1 MGHPALEQFALA
13 TRAWF
18 EATFEAPT
26 AAQSHGWPA
35 IASGRHT
42 LIQAPTGSGKTLAA
56 FLWTLDRLCHQTL
69 PPPAQRCRVL
79 YVSPLKA
86 LAYDIERNLRAPL
99 TGIRNTALRLGL
111 EPPPMLSTFM
121 RTGDTPA
128 ADRQK
133 MLRRPP
139 DILITTPESLYLML
153 TSKARHRLTSL
164 NWVIVDEVHAVAGN
178 KRGAHLAVSLE
189 RLEEITDSS
198 PQRIGLSATQ
208 RPLETI
214 ARFLGGGEVADPQGP
229 WEARPVTII
238 DADQPRS
245 MDLELVVPS
254 QDMTRPEAG
263 PDDETRT
270 PSIWPSIY
278 ERLLE
283 LINRHQS
290 TIVFTNSR
298 RLAERVCAE
307 INNLGEAEIARA
319 HHGSVARRHR
329 LEIEDGLK
337 SGRLRAVVA
346 TSSLE
351 LGIDMGAVDLVV
363 QIESP
368 PGVAS
373 GLQRVGRAGH
383 QVGGTSRAKLFP
395 KYRGD
400 LLTSTVVAQ
409 RMRAGEVEHTV
420 IPRNPLDVAAQQ
432 LVAAVVT
439 ADRTVDQLYLMLRRA
454 APFADLPQKVF
465 IATLDMLAGRYP
477 SDLFAELRPRVV
489 WDRIADT
496 VTPRAGAKQLAV
508 TNAGVIPDRGLYRV
522 QLPDG
527 SRVGEL
533 DEEMVYESRPG
544 DVFLLGS
551 SSWRI
556 AEITHDR
563 VEVVPAPGTPGQMPF
578 WRGDTVGRSAET
590 GLAIGRFLREM
601 SALSGPQAMQRL
613 TDQAGLDEWAA
624 QNLVAYLE
632 DQRTSGSALPT
643 DRTVVVERFRDE
655 IGDWRMVVLSP
666 LGARV
671 HAPWAMAARDHLRSR
686 LGVEID
692 AAWSDDGIIFRFP
705 DADEPPSAHDILLS
719 PDRVSDLLMKHL
731 SGTALFASRFRE
743 AAGRALLLPRRRP
756 GHRTP
761 LWLQRRRS
769 ADLLSVARRFDSFP
783 MILET
788 YREVLQDD
796 FDLPYLQKLLA
807 DLRSRKLRLRE
818 VDLPHAS
825 PFASSLM
832 HAFLAGFLYETDGP
846 AAERKAMAITLDRWL
861 LSQLLGEG
869 EIGDLISPE
878 VAASVELELQRLTED
893 RRARGPDGMH
903 DLLRD
908 LGPLT
913 IRDLEMRCNDP
924 HAALEILQ
932 ATRRVIKVR
941 LAGRTTWAAV
951 EDAARLR
958 DALGCQLPPGVPDA
972 FSEPVE
978 DPLGDVVGRYA
989 RTHAPF
995 PAAQAAG
1002 ALGLPVSVVEEVLS
1016 RLTRQ
1021 DRVTKGVFRTGGP
1034 REWVDTEVLR
1044 RLKRR
1049 SLATLRRQVE
1059 PVDPA
1064 ALGRL
1069 SLAWHQIEE
1078 KPPPGAGA
1086 LLDTIARIQDHP
1098 IPASVLESEVLAVR
1112 HLRPAPRLDQLLAEG
1127 RVIWVGR
1134 GALGHRNG
1142 KVALYLRERFRQLYP
1157 GPGSDPPNRPVHQA
1171 IRHHL
1176 EHRGASFFG
1185 EIYRS
1190 LEGEDPEDAIEAL
1203 WDLVWAGVVTN
1214 DSLHPLRAHLR
1225 RRRIRRRRPGRKL
1238 VFPPDTAGR
1247 WSLVSHPGDTHAI
1260 SSTEQYAAWGAQLL
1274 DRHGIVTRSV
1284 VAFEGIP
1291 GGFTAL
1297 YPVLARLEE
1306 TGKARRGYFVEGL
1319 GGAQFALP
1327 GAVDRLRA
1335 KDEPRLVILAATDP
1349 ANPFGAALP
1358 WPRRPNVR
1366 FARSA
1371 GCHVVLWNGDLGAFL
1386 DHRRLTVVGGDDLS
1400 SEHLAEGLAV
1410 LATRL
1415 PRLRIDLIDDQPANE
1430 HSLAGALAD
1439 QGFVVGPKGL
1449 LFPPTS
1455 RRYRSGVRES
1465 SVQGR
1470 ATGHP

>member
-1 MGHPALEQFALA
+1 MGTPVLQQFTPA

-26 AAQSHGWPA
+26 AAQARGWPA
-35 IASGRHT
+35 IARGQHT
-42 LIQAPTGSGKTLAA
+42 LIHAPTGSGKTLAA
-56 FLWTLDRLCHQTL
+56 FLWTIDRLCHDPL
-69 PPPAQRCRVL
+69 PPTPQRCRVL

-99 TGIRNTALRLGL
+99 AGIRNTALRLGL
-111 EPPPMLSTFM
+111 KPPPMLSTFM

-128 ADRQK
+128 SERQK
-133 MLRRPP
+133 MLRQPP

-153 TSKARHRLTSL
+153 TSNARHRLTSV
-164 NWVIVDEVHAVAGN
+164 NRVIVDEVHAVAGQ

-189 RLEEITDSS
+189 RLEEIADSS

-214 ARFLGGGEVADPQGP
+214 ARFLGGGEVSDPDGP
-229 WEARPVTII
+229 WKPRPVTII
-238 DADQPRS
+238 DVHQPRR
-245 MDLELVVPS
+245 LEVELVVPS
-254 QDMTRPEAG
+254 RDMTRPEVG
-263 PDDETRT
+263 TDDETRT

-283 LINRHQS
+283 LVNRHRS

-307 INNLGEAEIARA
+307 LNNLAEADIARA

-373 GLQRVGRAGH
+373 GLQRVGRSGH

-432 LVAAVVT
+432 MVAAVVT
-439 ADRTVDQLYLMLRRA
+439 AERTVDQLYLMLRRA
-454 APFADLPQKVF
+454 APFADLPRKMF

-477 SDLFAELRPRVV
+477 SDMFAELRPRVV

-544 DVFLLGS
+544 DVFMLGS

-563 VEVVPAPGTPGQMPF
+563 VQVVPTPGTPGQMPF
-578 WRGDTVGRSAET
+578 WRGDTIGRTAET

-601 SALSGPQAMQRL
+601 AALTRPQAMRRL
-613 TDQAGLDEWAA
+613 TDREGLDEWAA
-624 QNLVAYLE
+624 RNLVAYLE
-632 DQRTSGSALPT
+632 EQRGCGSVLPT

-705 DADEPPSAHDILLS
+705 DADEAPTAADILLS
-719 PDRVSDLLMKHL
+719 PDRVSDLLMRNL
-731 SGTALFASRFRE
+731 SDTALFASRFRE

-769 ADLLSVARRFDSFP
+769 ADLLAVARRFDSFP

-796 FDLPYLQKLLA
+796 FDLPYLQSLLA

-818 VDLPHAS
+818 VLLPHAS

-832 HAFLAGFLYETDGP
+832 QAFLAGFLYETDGP
-846 AAERKAMAITLDRWL
+846 TAERKAMAITLDRRL

-869 EIGDLISPE
+869 EIGELISPD
-878 VAASVELELQRLTED
+878 VAASVELELQRLTDD
-893 RRARGPDGMH
+893 RQAQGPDGMR
-903 DLLRD
+903 DLLAD

-913 IRDLEMRCNDP
+913 SADLELRCADA
-924 HAALEILQ
+924 HSALETLQ
-932 ATRRVIKVR
+932 AARRVIPLRV
-941 LAGRTTWAAV
+941 AEQPTWAVV

-958 DALGCQLPPGVPDA
+958 DALGCQIPPGIPAV
-972 FSEPVE
+972 FTEPVD

-995 PAAQAAG
+995 PASAAG
-1002 ALGLPVSVVEEVLS
+1002 SALGLPVSVVEEVLA
-1016 RLTRQ
+1016 RLAREE
-1021 DRVTKGVFRTGGP
+1021 RLTKGVFRAGGP
-1034 REWVDTEVLR
+1034 EEWVDNEVLR

-1064 ALGRL
+1064 ALSRL
-1069 SLAWHQIEE
+1069 LVAWHQIAEC
-1078 KPPPGAGA
+1078 PSPGAGS
-1086 LLDTIARIQDHP
+1086 LLDTISRIQGYP
-1098 IPASVLESEVLAVR
+1098 IPASALESDILATR
-1112 HLRPAPRLDQLLAEG
+1112 HRRPAPRLDQLLAQG

-1134 GALGHRNG
+1134 GSLGRRDG
-1142 KVALYLRERFRQLYP
+1142 KVALYLRERFPQLDP
-1157 GPGSDPPNRPVHQA
+1157 GPGADPPDLPIHQV
-1171 IRHHL
+1171 IRRHL
-1176 EHRGASFFG
+1176 AKRGASFFG
-1185 EIYRS
+1185 EIFAA
-1190 LEGEDPEDAIEAL
+1190 LGGGDLAEAIDAL
-1203 WDLVWAGVVTN
+1203 WDLVWAGIVTN

-1225 RRRIRRRRPGRKL
+1225 IRRSRTGGGRNP

-1247 WSLVSHPGDTHAI
+1247 WSLVRHPEIPDPV
-1260 SSTEQYAAWGAQLL
+1260 SPTEQYAAWGVQLL
-1274 DRHGIVTRSV
+1274 ERHGIVTRSV
-1284 VAFEGIP
+1284 VASEGIP

-1297 YPVLARLEE
+1297 YPVLRQAEE
-1306 TGKARRGYFVEGL
+1306 TGQARRGYFVEGL
-1319 GGAQFALP
+1319 GGAQFALA
-1327 GAVDRLRA
+1327 GAVDRLRE
-1335 KDEPRLVILAATDP
+1335 KPDPRLVMLSATDP
-1349 ANPFGAALP
+1349 ANPYGAALS
-1358 WPRRPNVR
+1358 WPKLPEVR
-1366 FARSA
+1366 FARAA
-1371 GCHVVLWNGDLGAFL
+1371 GCHVALWNGELAAFV
-1386 DHRRLTVVGGDDLS
+1386 DHRRLTALGADGLS
-1400 SEHLAEGLAV
+1400 PKTLAEGLAV
-1410 LATRL
+1410 LAAR
-1415 PRLRIDLIDDQPANE
+1415 RRRFRIDRIDRQPASE
-1430 HSLAGALAD
+1430 HPLAGPLTD
-1439 QGFVVGPKGL
+1439 QGFVISPHGL
-1449 LFPPTS
+1449 AFPPTS
-1455 RRYRSGVRES
+1455 RRYVSVGES
-1465 SVQGR
+1465 SGQGR
-1470 ATGHP
+1470 GAGQA